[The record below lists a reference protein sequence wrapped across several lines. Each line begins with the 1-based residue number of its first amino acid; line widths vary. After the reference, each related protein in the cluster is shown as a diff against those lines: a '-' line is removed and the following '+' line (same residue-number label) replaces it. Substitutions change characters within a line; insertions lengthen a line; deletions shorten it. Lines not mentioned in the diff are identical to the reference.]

1 MNSLM
6 AREHPK
12 HNVGA
17 ARTRWLNGAC
27 AAICVTFD
35 NMGEAADLNRKLRPE
50 SAPIG
55 SHYSVTRVAPKM
67 LALAANYDIAIT
79 YFIECWNIHIYGQFI
94 LDNIVGAGHEVGWHA
109 WQHEPWAKFK
119 SVDEERANFERSF
132 GPQGIGQWVEEGLT
146 APYSGF
152 RPPGGIV
159 NGDDTLRLCRQY
171 GLCYLSPAGEQAAT
185 VAVGSAEDRLVILPF
200 KWAAVD
206 AYFYMETFAGLRK
219 IKKEYPEAPQ
229 TPEVLVQR
237 YIAEIDQTIAA
248 GGFLAPL
255 FHPFLTDQPDRLEA
269 LETVLAYLAQKR
281 ANGEVWLAQC
291 RDVAEFIR
299 EHPDCVGTD
308 PHWDFSSWR

>member
-1 MNSLM
+1 M
-6 AREHPK
+6 ACEHPQQS
-12 HNVGA
+12 VGT
-17 ARTRWLNGAC
+17 ARAPWPNGAR

-35 NMGEAADLNRKLRPE
+35 NIGEAADLNRKLWPE

-67 LALAANYDIAIT
+67 LALAAKYDIAIT
-79 YFIECWNIHIYGQFI
+79 YFIESWNIGVYGQFI

-109 WQHEPWAKFK
+109 WQHEPWAKFQ

-132 GPQGIGQWVEEGLT
+132 GRQGIGH
-146 APYSGF
+146 GF

-159 NGDDTLRLCRQY
+159 NGEDTLRLCRQY
-171 GLCYLSPAGEQAAT
+171 NLSYLSPAGEQAAT
-185 VAVGSAEDRLVILPF
+185 VAVGSSEERMVILPF
-200 KWAAVD
+200 KWAVVD

-219 IKKEYPEAPQ
+219 IKEYPEAPQ

-255 FHPFLTDQPDRLEA
+255 FHPFLTDQPGRLEA
-269 LETVLAYLAQKR
+269 LETVLEYLAQKR
-281 ANGEVWLAQC
+281 ASGEVWLARC
-291 RDVAEFIR
+291 REVAEFIQ

-308 PHWDFSSWR
+308 PQWDLSSWR